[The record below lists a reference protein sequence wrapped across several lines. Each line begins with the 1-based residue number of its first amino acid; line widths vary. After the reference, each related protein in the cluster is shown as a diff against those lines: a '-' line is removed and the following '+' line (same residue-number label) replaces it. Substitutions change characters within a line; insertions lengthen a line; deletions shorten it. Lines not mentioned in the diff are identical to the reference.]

1 MKYSISGTNY
11 YYLEGEKINSGG
23 FGNIYECSMIDSN
36 GWPIQS
42 NLVLKRLH
50 ETPGVI
56 GVEPHRFEREMRYLE
71 KLSHQN
77 ILKPL
82 YYDYTNE
89 FIVMERYPMNLNDFI
104 NKSPLS
110 ESEIYRIFNQILE
123 GVKYYVSEG
132 VLHRDLKPQNILI
145 DNHSNIKIA
154 DFGLSSKIYRDHTML
169 HLTRTN
175 AFGGTE
181 FYTAPEQL
189 ENLSKA
195 DIRSE
200 IYSLGKILYVLLT
213 GHTRTLD
220 MNMLQSLK
228 PEQRYLINR
237 ATKRYPEER
246 FQTLED
252 FIKSYK
258 LFSTESKPLQI
269 KLIKLEQIILM
280 ITDLNNNPLSSYEIQ
295 NVFAIINH
303 IDFEYTVDLLVTLDS
318 HTHKKLWNWNYAEY
332 NNFVNHACKQICE
345 SDYIFSYVDTIV
357 SSIVTILGEMDGILD
372 IEVQTHLIK
381 AAVEVSTSHNR
392 FWSMEHIGNYIKE
405 ISSPVILAELKS
417 GINHL
422 DSEAVKK
429 ISFYSS
435 SDNITMLRS
444 L

>member
-23 FGNIYECSMIDSN
+23 FGNIYECSMINSS
-36 GWPIQS
+36 GHSIQS
-42 NLVLKRLH
+42 DLVLKRLQ

-71 KLSHQN
+71 KLSHQY

-104 NKSPLS
+104 NKSQLL
-110 ESEIYRIFNQILE
+110 EEEIYRIFNQILE
-123 GVKYYVSEG
+123 GAKYYVSEG

-175 AFGGTE
+175 ASGGTE

-189 ENLSKA
+189 ENLSEA

-252 FIKSYK
+252 FIKSYN
-258 LFSTESKPLQI
+258 LFSNESKPLQV

-280 ITDLNNNPLSSYEIQ
+280 ITDLINNPSSTYEMQ

-303 IDFEYTVDLLVTLDS
+303 ADFEYMVDILVTLDS
-318 HTHKKLWNWNYAEY
+318 HTHKILWHWNYAEY
-332 NNFVNHACKQICE
+332 NNFVNRACQQICE
-345 SDYIFSYVDTIV
+345 TGYIFSYVDTIV
-357 SSIVTILGEMDGILD
+357 SSIVTILDQMHEVLD

-392 FWSMEHIGNYIKE
+392 FWSMEHIGKYIEK
-405 ISSPVILAELKS
+405 ITNPVILVELKS
-417 GINHL
+417 GVNLL
-422 DSEAVKK
+422 DSADVSK
-429 ISFYSS
+429 ISIYNSS
-435 SDNITMLRS
+435 ENIRNLKS
-444 L
+444 